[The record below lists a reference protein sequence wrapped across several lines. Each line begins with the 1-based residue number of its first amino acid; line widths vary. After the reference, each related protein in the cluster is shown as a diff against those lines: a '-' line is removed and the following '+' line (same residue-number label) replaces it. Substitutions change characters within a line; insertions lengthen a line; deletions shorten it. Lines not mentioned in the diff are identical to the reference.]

1 MNILSF
7 PSTVENRYIILDVEY
22 LADLQLYNRYR
33 VSDPRPAACRWPFR
47 RVMSASVMSVSVD
60 AGVWVVDDFQS
71 FTGSNERNLVR
82 NLFRWM
88 LEKPEHRLATWSGA
102 AEDLPILK
110 TAAMEHGLSLPRQLR
125 HNERDRLGFF
135 HLDLALVLKPGS
147 GQFVHMTELATRL
160 HLPGKMAGSAGQVP
174 HLVAERNFEAV
185 GWISECDTLL
195 TSLLLASHLASLGQ
209 ILSVQAAHFVTMRFV
224 RERRDRANY
233 HRELGNYISRVE
245 RRMVAE
251 QRTWLEAC

>member
-1 MNILSF
+1 MNIINF
-7 PSTVENRYIILDVEY
+7 PTTVANRYIILDVEY

-33 VSDPRPAACRWPFR
+33 VSDPRPASCRWPFR
-47 RVMSASVMSVSVD
+47 RVMSASVMSVAVD
-60 AGVWVVDDFQS
+60 NGVWVVDDFQS
-71 FTGSNERNLVR
+71 FTGPDERDLVR
-82 NLFRWM
+82 KLFQWM
-88 LEKPEHRLATWSGA
+88 IERPEHRICTWSGA

-110 TAAMEHGLSLPRQLR
+110 TSAMEHGLCLPRQLR

-135 HLDLALVLKPGS
+135 HTDLALVLKAGS
-147 GQFVHMTELATRL
+147 GQFVHQTELATRL

-209 ILSVQAAHFVTMRFV
+209 VINIQAAHYVTMRFV
-224 RERRDRANY
+224 RERRERANY
-233 HRELGNYISRVE
+233 HRELGNYISRVG
-245 RRMVAE
+245 RQMIAD
-251 QRTWLEAC
+251 QRTWLEAG